1 MTQRDINWVAI
12 REEYEA
18 GTPLRQLSMKYS
30 VSKTYIIE
38 RRNKE
43 NWDRPSTEPRPTTT
57 NSRSNTRDVNAA
69 GRVQIALKV
78 LLEEGLTWD
87 EVAARAG
94 YASRGAAHNAVMR
107 EFDRCITHDVKELRT
122 RELYMLNRLQARCY
136 KAAIDEGNKDW
147 TWTIDRFVALS
158 KRKSELMGMD
168 TPVDTNLST
177 SLVVVRGMPVGYLE
191 EPPKPAIEMEAHA

>member
-12 REEYEA
+12 REEYEGGA
-18 GTPLRQLSMKYS
+18 SLRQLSAKYG
-30 VSKTYIIE
+30 VSKTYLIE

-43 NWDRPSTEPRPTTT
+43 NWDRPSTDRPTTT
-57 NSRSNTRDVNAA
+57 NTGGNTRDINAA
-69 GRVQIALKV
+69 ARVQVALQA

-136 KAAIDEGNKDW
+136 KSAMDEKNKDW
-147 TWTIDRFVALS
+147 TWTVDRFVALS

-168 TPVDTNLST
+168 IPVDNNPAAG
-177 SLVVVRGMPVGYLE
+177 LVVVREIPSGYLA
-191 EPPKPAIEMEAHA
+191 PPKSVEMEVKP